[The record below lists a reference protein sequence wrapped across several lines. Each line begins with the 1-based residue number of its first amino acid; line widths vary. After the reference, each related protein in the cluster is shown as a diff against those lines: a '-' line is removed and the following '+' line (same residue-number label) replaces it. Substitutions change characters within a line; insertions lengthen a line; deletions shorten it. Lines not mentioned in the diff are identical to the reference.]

1 MPPQKK
7 AGKNPHTM
15 VYFKDDKRIQNDEA
29 FFGFIKHL
37 LSRHR
42 SCFKIFAKSVS
53 FASQQDKR
61 KYRKIFTADGT
72 ASLVKRCACISS
84 FFEETQ
90 HNVNDLHVAVVEG
103 LSYPPKG
110 AQVVRSQYFE
120 FHSCVVIVDPTRKRI
135 WIFNPWRIGDRP
147 RILNRV
153 KDVQPNLVQRLVA
166 MYRKRYTVYYR
177 GGNQYSSS
185 DCRYKVLKFVKKMS
199 EVQHYAQLNGWVHLP
214 H

>member
-1 MPPQKK
+1 MMK
-7 AGKNPHTM
+7 
-15 VYFKDDKRIQNDEA
+15 
-29 FFGFIKHL
+29 L
-37 LSRHR
+37 
-42 SCFKIFAKSVS
+42 
-53 FASQQDKR
+53 
-61 KYRKIFTADGT
+61 
-72 ASLVKRCACISS
+72 SLVLSS
-84 FFEETQ
+84 TCSDTGAVSRFLESQFRLPANKTKESIAKPSLLMAQLFWSIGVLASAVSLRKTK
-90 HNVNDLHVAVVEG
+90 HNVDHLHVAVVEG
-103 LSYPPKG
+103 LSYPLKG

-120 FHSCVVIVDPTRKRI
+120 FHSCVAIVDPARKRI

-185 DCRYKVLKFVKKMS
+185 DCRYKVLKFVMKMS
-199 EVQHYAQLNGWVHLP
+199 EVQHYSQLNGWIHLP